1 MLALAGM
8 AERRVSLREVL
19 SVLGRS
25 SRNRPVSTVPA
36 ATDSTTLFEN
46 SASLRVSGLPGAT
59 TRRSTDCP
67 VPMVAPSVLQLA
79 SSAADTRMRIQYTDA
94 TVANVEPASAPPD
107 VVRVEVAQS
116 VGTVHAMRP
125 DMANVAL
132 PYKVLSTKPLNA
144 VHAEPFQYS

>member
-8 AERRVSLREVL
+8 AERRGSLREVL

-25 SRNRPVSTVPA
+25 SRNRPVSAVPA
-36 ATDSTTLFEN
+36 ATDSTTLLLN

-67 VPMVAPSVLQLA
+67 VPMVAAAVVTTSA
-79 SSAADTRMRIQYTDA
+79 SSAADTRMRIQYTYA
-94 TVANVEPASAPPD
+94 TAANVEPASAPPD

-132 PYKVLSTKPLNA
+132 PDKV
-144 VHAEPFQYS
+144 